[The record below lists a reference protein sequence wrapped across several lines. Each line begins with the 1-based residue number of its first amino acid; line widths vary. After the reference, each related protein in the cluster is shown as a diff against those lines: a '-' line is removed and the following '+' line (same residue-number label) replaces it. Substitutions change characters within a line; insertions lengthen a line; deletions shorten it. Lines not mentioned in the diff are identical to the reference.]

1 MIEEAQSEL
10 LSADLFFYPP
20 LTGRTRELRDVHL
33 HTLSGKIYRGISVRL
48 AKSWVINIPSS
59 VTLHNSPDITE
70 RECPISPET
79 SNDLKKKIRD
89 QLFESAAG
97 LS

>member
-1 MIEEAQSEL
+1 MNDEDQIEMQTAEL
-10 LSADLFFYPP
+10 KFYPP
-20 LTGRTRELRDVHL
+20 LGTKTRELRDVHL
-33 HTLSGKIYRGISVRL
+33 HTPSGKIYRGISVRL